1 VRYADGMLVL
11 AGVID
16 NSGYSSDIREKYQAY
31 LISEVTLDVGGKK
44 LGPGAYGV
52 GFVQG
57 KFVVTDLGAHDLAQG
72 NAARDAEI
80 KRPMPLQVLTSGGK
94 YRLYAGRDYLEFSR
108 SA

>member
-1 VRYADGMLVL
+1 MRYADGMLVL

-80 KRPMPLQVLTSGGK
+80 KQTPHAAAGAHLRGKVPAIRRPGLP
-94 YRLYAGRDYLEFSR
+94 
-108 SA
+108 